1 MVRRRQAWQKANPDR
16 EVLIQFNEHENI
28 KIIGTISD
36 AMKNGFVVC
45 NDAGRD
51 LIQSLWLL
59 GEEEP
64 TFTMVNLAIHLNDDT
79 EQNAEASINRIFP

>member
-1 MVRRRQAWQKANPDR
+1 
-16 EVLIQFNEHENI
+16 
-28 KIIGTISD
+28 
-36 AMKNGFVVC
+36 MKNGFVVC